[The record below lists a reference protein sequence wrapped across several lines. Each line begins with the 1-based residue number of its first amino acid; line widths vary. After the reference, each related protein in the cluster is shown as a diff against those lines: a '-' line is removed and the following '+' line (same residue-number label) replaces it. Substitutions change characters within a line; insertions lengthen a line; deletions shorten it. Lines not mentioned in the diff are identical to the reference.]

1 MQYVAEQV
9 GPAQN
14 TAGGVDDLVIEDAI
28 VVDGVRHQREHGNLA
43 AIARHERAEGQ
54 AARGMRAA
62 VLAGDGHVAMVFR
75 REQILDARHEI
86 RQPTDVLL
94 EFRIGVVDH
103 QGIEADARD
112 DQERMAMI
120 GGFVI
125 EQGETADVHLA
136 GAMRGGHGQGGVD
149 VIHGNAHIARE
160 QVAGADRDDAHG
172 MAGAGHGARDR
183 ADSAVAADRDHHVGA
198 VGECLLGACAAVLV
212 ELRVDEVHLRKAFR
226 LAEFPDM
233 PLTLV
238 GLRLRRVD
246 DEYVMHL
253 VVAALVKLTRQLVM
267 SVRAHAEEGGDAH
280 CGHADD
286 DEQRDDNGHRHVSHC
301 HRK

>member
-1 MQYVAEQV
+1 
-9 GPAQN
+9 
-14 TAGGVDDLVIEDAI
+14 
-28 VVDGVRHQREHGNLA
+28 
-43 AIARHERAEGQ
+43 
-54 AARGMRAA
+54 
-62 VLAGDGHVAMVFR
+62 MVFR

-160 QVAGADRDDAHG
+160 QVAGTDRHDAQC
-172 MAGAGHGARDR
+172 MAGTRQCTRHRTHR
-183 ADSAVAADRDHHVGA
+183 AVASDGHYHVGTA
-198 VGECLLGACAAVLV
+198 IQGFECADTAVLV
-212 ELRVDEVHLRKAFR
+212 ELRVDEVHLRQAFR

-233 PLTLV
+233 PLALV

-280 CGHADD
+280 CGHAEEGGDAHCGHADD